1 MEKYNRIF
9 AETFG
14 LEPDFL
20 PENVTRNEI
29 KDWDS
34 IGHISLITK
43 IEDEYN
49 ILFDTED
56 ILKFDSYLVGIDILK
71 AYGVEL

>member
-1 MEKYNRIF
+1 MEKYKRVFI
-9 AETFG
+9 ETFG
-14 LEPDFL
+14 LESDFL
-20 PENVTRNEI
+20 PENVIRNEI

-56 ILKFDSYLVGIDILK
+56 ILKFNSYLAGINILK
-71 AYGVEL
+71 GYGVAL

>member
-9 AETFG
+9 VETFG
-14 LEPDFL
+14 LEQNFS
-20 PENVTRNEI
+20 PEKVIRNDI

-56 ILKFDSYLVGIDILK
+56 ILKFNSYLAGIDILK
-71 AYGVEL
+71 GYGVEL

>member
-1 MEKYNRIF
+1 MEKYKRVFI
-9 AETFG
+9 ETFG
-14 LEPDFL
+14 LESDFL
-20 PENVTRNEI
+20 PENVIRNET

-56 ILKFDSYLVGIDILK
+56 IFKFNSYLAGINILQGS
-71 AYGVEL
+71 GVAL